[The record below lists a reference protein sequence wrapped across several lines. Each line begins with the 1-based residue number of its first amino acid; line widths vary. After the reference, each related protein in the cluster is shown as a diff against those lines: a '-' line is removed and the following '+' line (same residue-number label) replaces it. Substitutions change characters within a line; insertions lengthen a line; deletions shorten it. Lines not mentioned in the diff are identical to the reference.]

1 VLVLRVVSGG
11 VERLFILF
19 RCILCGR
26 PLTYDVWRE
35 HHVSYCYEET
45 VPVCRRCHARI
56 HLSDLLEQFKLYG
69 VLRPIDKR
77 DECEERLEAKVRARE
92 VSSVW
97 EAVWRRAR
105 ELGVEPP
112 GEMPLMRIEEE
123 IYAYMVG
130 ALKTLADFL
139 EQATRYRLP
148 GVKEALK
155 VFREH
160 LQRALKVVDLALEG
174 FENPLDN
181 RAREESQRLLEEVEK
196 AATIEVDRASSS

>member
-1 VLVLRVVSGG
+1 VVSGG
-11 VERLFILF
+11 VERRFILL

-26 PLTYDVWRE
+26 PLTRDAWRE

-56 HLSDLLEQFKLYG
+56 HLSDLLERFKLYG
-69 VLRPIDKR
+69 VFRPVDRR
-77 DECEERLEAKVRARE
+77 DECEKRPEAKVRARE

-105 ELGVEPP
+105 ELGVDPP
-112 GEMPLMRIEEE
+112 GEMPSMRIEEE
-123 IYAYMVG
+123 IYVHMVG
-130 ALKTLADFL
+130 ALKTLGDFL
-139 EQATRYRLP
+139 EQATWYKLP
-148 GVKEALK
+148 GVKEALR

-174 FENPLDN
+174 FENPLDH
-181 RAREESQRLLEEVEK
+181 RAWEESQRLLKSVEEATTVK
-196 AATIEVDRASSS
+196 AD